1 MWATIGQRRDDYA
14 IRLGLTASDL
24 EHAMHDLEQ
33 LAAGAVRQRDAA
45 KAAVGALASNL
56 DRTVPNLARIV
67 GQREAEANAIPELL
81 AALTEQITAWR
92 RL

>member
-1 MWATIGQRRDDYA
+1 MTWSNSRQGQCGTATPQRPLSERWRP
-14 IRLGLTASDL
+14 IS
-24 EHAMHDLEQ
+24 
-33 LAAGAVRQRDAA
+33 
-45 KAAVGALASNL
+45 
-56 DRTVPNLARIV
+56 I